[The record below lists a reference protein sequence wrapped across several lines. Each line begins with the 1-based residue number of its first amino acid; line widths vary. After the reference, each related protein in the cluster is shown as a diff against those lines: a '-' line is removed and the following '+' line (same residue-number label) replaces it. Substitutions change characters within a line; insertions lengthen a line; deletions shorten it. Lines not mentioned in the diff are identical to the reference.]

1 MDERKTPWIDNLI
14 GFFSPEM
21 ACKREAWRQQL
32 ESLRGYDAGG
42 YGRANAAWRVTNESA
57 EFTDR
62 NARDTVRA
70 RARDLERNSDMANG
84 LISAFVRNVVGHG
97 FTLQAA
103 TGDTALDDRIEALWR
118 EWTKRN
124 NCDVTGQQSFDQM
137 LRMAVRRKKVDGGII
152 FRKCYTSGGIL
163 PFKLQ
168 ALEVDELAYTW
179 TSAKHKNHTVAGGI
193 EYNQYNKPVGYWIQQ
208 YTIDGYDYPEP
219 VYCPAKDIIF
229 YYTKRRPSQ
238 VREFSDMAPSITRIR
253 DANEFITAVAV
264 KARIAACLSVF
275 IKKAIPTAGIGRS
288 TAVSGSNVEY
298 SGKKLS
304 PGMITE
310 MNAGD
315 EIQVVEPK
323 GTGDDATSFLKTQ
336 QRLMS
341 TGQGISYE
349 AGSRDMSQVNYSSAR
364 QGSIEDDLT
373 FAEEIELLTENFMT
387 EVYETFLISAVLSG
401 AIELDPVKFFNDKN
415 KYMHHKWV
423 ASPKRWIDPQKE
435 ANANKTALATGQK
448 TFQQICAEGGRD
460 WKEQIDDIAEA
471 VQYAAEKGIDLNKII
486 YGGVTKE
493 NQSLQANADGEAE
506 ALPDDEAE
514 GQEGENKDGQENKE
528 E

>member
-14 GFFSPEM
+14 GFFSPEA
-21 ACKREAWRQQL
+21 ACRREAWRQQL
-32 ESLRGYDAGG
+32 SELRGYDAGN
-42 YGRANAAWRVTNESA
+42 YGRLNVAWRATNESA

-62 NARDTVRA
+62 NSRDVVRA

-103 TGDTALDDRIEALWR
+103 TGDTVLDDNIEALWR
-118 EWTKRN
+118 EWTKKQ

-137 LRMAVRRKKVDGGII
+137 LRMAVRRKKVDGGIL
-152 FRKCYTSGGIL
+152 FRKCYTSGGVL

-168 ALEVDELAYTW
+168 AIEVDELAFTW
-179 TSAKHKNHTVAGGI
+179 TTTKHKNHTVAGGI

-208 YTIDGYDYPEP
+208 YTVDGYDHPEP
-219 VYCPAKDIIF
+219 VYVPAKDIIF

-238 VREFSDMAPSITRIR
+238 VREFSDFAPSITRIR
-253 DANEFITAVAV
+253 DANEFITAVSV

-275 IKKAIPTAGIGRS
+275 IKKAVPTANFGRN
-288 TAVSGSNVEY
+288 TASSGGPSVEY
-298 SGKKLS
+298 NGKKLT

-323 GTGDDATSFLKTQ
+323 GTGDDATAFLKTQ
-336 QRLMS
+336 QRLISM
-341 TGQGISYE
+341 GQGISYE

-373 FAEEIELLTENFMT
+373 FSEEIELLTENFMT

-401 AIELDPVKFFNDKN
+401 AVGIDPIKFFSDKS

-435 ANANKTALATGQK
+435 ANANKTALMTGQK
-448 TFQQICAEGGRD
+448 TYQQICAEGGRD
-460 WKEQIDDIAEA
+460 WKEQINDIAEA
-471 VQYAAEKGIDLNKII
+471 IQYAKEKGIDLGKIV
-486 YGGVTKE
+486 YGGSAEDK
-493 NQSLQANADGEAE
+493 QSLQANAEDSYN
-506 ALPDDEAE
+506 DEPMQ
-514 GQEGENKDGQENKE
+514 GQEGDTPDETE